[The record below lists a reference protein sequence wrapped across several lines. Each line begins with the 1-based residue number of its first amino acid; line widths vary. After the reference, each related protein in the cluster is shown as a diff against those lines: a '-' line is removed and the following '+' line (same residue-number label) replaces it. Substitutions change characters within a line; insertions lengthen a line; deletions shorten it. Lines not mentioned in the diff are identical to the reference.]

1 MGEASG
7 RLSDLTI
14 LTNDN
19 PRQEDPLKIIS
30 DMLSVAEKQR
40 KIFDRAGPREG
51 YRLGIR

>member
-30 DMLSVAEKQR
+30 DILWLQKSTGRYLIEPDREKAISPGLR
-40 KIFDRAGPREG
+40 
-51 YRLGIR
+51 